1 MKSVIR
7 IARFEVPAADTEEM
21 LVRRAALIAAVR
33 ARFPG
38 LTEAR
43 LAKADAESW
52 IDAWRWESAAH
63 LQAALEDAPG
73 LPETS
78 AAFALTKNA
87 TAELAE
93 IVDER

>member
-1 MKSVIR
+1 MKPVIR
-7 IARFEVPAADTEEM
+7 IARFEVAAADTEEM

-33 ARFPG
+33 ARFSG
-38 LTEAR
+38 LDEAR
-43 LAKADAESW
+43 LAKIEGEAWVDV
-52 IDAWRWESAAH
+52 WRWESAGQ
-63 LQAALEDAPG
+63 LQAALDGAPG
-73 LPETS
+73 LPETR